1 MQQSENAVKAP
12 SRETE
17 LATAPIGKLMAK
29 MAVPCI
35 AAQIINALY
44 NIVDRIYVGRIEGV
58 GKTALA
64 GLGVAFPLIMVISA
78 FAYLIG
84 QGGAPLAS
92 IKMGA
97 GKKEEAEKILSKC
110 FGLMVIVSAVLM
122 VVIYIVKT
130 PLLVAFGASD
140 ATLPYAEEYLSIYL
154 IGTVFVQISLGMN
167 FFVTAQGFTSV
178 SMKTTVIGAVINIIL
193 DPVFIFG
200 FHMGVA
206 GAAIATVIAQ
216 AASAVW
222 VLFFLFGKKTTLRLR
237 FADMR
242 PQWKVLGPVL
252 GLGLSP
258 FIMNVTESAIQVV
271 FTAGMQQYGGDDYV
285 SVVSVLVTCIT
296 VIMMPMTG
304 MCQGAQPI
312 TSYNYGAGNTDRV
325 RATFRRLI
333 TCNGIY
339 CLAVWGLI
347 QLFPTVVIR
356 LFSDDMSLMDIGAHG
371 ARIFLFGV
379 ITMFGQNA
387 CQQTFMALGQAKVSM
402 FCALLRK
409 VILLIPLALLLPV
422 LFQNT
427 GILPAT
433 DGIFLAEPIA
443 DILASVTTTTIF
455 FFRFRKLLG
464 EIDSRKQAGQA

>member
-1 MQQSENAVKAP
+1 
-12 SRETE
+12 
-17 LATAPIGKLMAK
+17 MAK
-29 MAVPCI
+29 MAIPCI
-35 AAQIINALY
+35 TAQIINALY
-44 NIVDRIYVGRIEGV
+44 NIVDRIYIGRMEGV

-64 GLGVAFPLIMVISA
+64 GLGVSFPLIMVISA

-97 GKKEEAEKILSKC
+97 GKKEDAEKILSQC
-110 FGLMVIVSAVLM
+110 FGVMVGVSIALM

-130 PLLVAFGASD
+130 PLLIAFGASD
-140 ATLPYAEEYLSIYL
+140 ATLPYAEDYLSIYL
-154 IGTVFVQISLGMN
+154 VGTLCVQISLGMS
-167 FFVTAQGFTSV
+167 FFVTAQGFASV
-178 SMKTTVIGAVINIIL
+178 SMRTTMIGAVINIIL
-193 DPVFIFG
+193 DPIFIFG
-200 FHMGVA
+200 LNMGVA

-216 AASAVW
+216 TASAVW
-222 VLFFLFGKKTTLRLR
+222 VLSFLFGKKTTLRLR
-237 FADMR
+237 FNKMR
-242 PQWKVLGPVL
+242 PQWKIMGPVL

-271 FTAGMQQYGGDDYV
+271 FTAGMQKYGGDDYV
-285 SVVSVLVTCIT
+285 SVVSLLVTCIT
-296 VIMMPMTG
+296 VIMMPLTG

-312 TSYNYGAGNTDRV
+312 TSYNYGAGNSQRV

-333 TCNGIY
+333 TCNAIY
-339 CLAVWGLI
+339 CVVVWGLI

-379 ITMFGQNA
+379 ILMFGQNA
-387 CQQTFMALGQAKVSM
+387 CQNTFMALGQAKISM

-409 VILLIPLALLLPV
+409 VILLIPLALSLPV
-422 LFQNT
+422 LFTHT

-433 DGIFLAEPIA
+433 DGILLAEPIA
-443 DILASVTTTTIF
+443 DMLASIITTTIF
-455 FFRFRKLLG
+455 SFRFRKLMN
-464 EIDSRKQAGQA
+464 EIDNRKQNTAA

>member
-17 LATAPIGKLMAK
+17 LATAPIGRLMAK

-35 AAQIINALY
+35 TAQIINALY

-356 LFSDDMSLMDIGAHG
+356 LFSDDMSLMDIGAPRG
-371 ARIFLFGV
+371 ADLPLRRHHDVRAERLPADLYGAGAGKGV
-379 ITMFGQNA
+379 DVLRAAPEGHPA
-387 CQQTFMALGQAKVSM
+387 DPAGAPSAGALPKHRHPPRHRRHLPGRADRRYPRVGHHNHY
-402 FCALLRK
+402 
-409 VILLIPLALLLPV
+409 ILLPV
-422 LFQNT
+422 PETPGGN
-427 GILPAT
+427 
-433 DGIFLAEPIA
+433 
-443 DILASVTTTTIF
+443 
-455 FFRFRKLLG
+455 
-464 EIDSRKQAGQA
+464 